1 MAGTK
6 VRLQYAK
13 EGEMRFIGH
22 LDVTRAFDRAIRQAR
37 IPIAY
42 SQGFHPHPKAS
53 FGPPLALGIESL
65 AEYVDL
71 QLSEPYP
78 WDIVASLN
86 EGFPPGL
93 RIVDAKPI
101 FGKTLALNAA
111 INAAAYGV
119 SLPPDVELTG
129 AVETLLTAS
138 SVILRR
144 TTKQGIKD
152 VDIRPGI
159 RELTYT
165 PDLLNMALTL
175 GQQTSPRPMELL
187 EHLLGGPS
195 DRILSLKIIRTGLII
210 ERNGR
215 KYSPMQVL

>member
-13 EGEMRFIGH
+13 EAQMRFIGH

-86 EGFPPGL
+86 ESFPPGL
-93 RIVDAKPI
+93 RIVDAKSI
-101 FGKTLALNAA
+101 FGKTPSLNAA

-119 SLPPDVELTG
+119 SLPRDVDITE
-129 AVETLLTAS
+129 AVETLLAS
-138 SVILRR
+138 SSMLLRR
-144 TTKQGIKD
+144 TTKQGAKD
-152 VDIRPGI
+152 VDVRPGI
-159 RELTYT
+159 RELSA
-165 PDLLNMALTL
+165 DSGVLSMALTL
-175 GQQTSPRPMELL
+175 GQQTSPRPIELL
-187 EHLLGGPS
+187 EHLLGWRS
-195 DRILSLKIIRTGLII
+195 DRILSLKIIRTGLYI
-210 ERNGR
+210 ERNGQ
-215 KYSPMQVL
+215 KLSPMQVL

>member
-6 VRLQYAK
+6 IRLQYAK
-13 EGEMRFIGH
+13 EDKMRFIGH

-86 EGFPPGL
+86 ESFPPGL

-101 FGKTLALNAA
+101 FGKTPALNAA
-111 INAAAYGV
+111 INAASYGV
-119 SLPPDVELTG
+119 SLPRDVELTE
-129 AVETLLTAS
+129 AVKTLLTAS
-138 SVILRR
+138 SVILHRR
-144 TTKQGIKD
+144 TKQGIKD
-152 VDIRPGI
+152 VDVRPGI
-159 RELTYT
+159 RELSSGSDVLSMT
-165 PDLLNMALTL
+165 LTL
-175 GQQTSPRPMELL
+175 GRQTSPRPIELL
-187 EHLLGGPS
+187 EHLLGWPS
-195 DRILSLKIIRTGLII
+195 DRILSLKITRTGLII
-210 ERNGR
+210 ERNGQ
-215 KYSPMQVL
+215 KHSPMQVL

>member
-1 MAGTK
+1 M
-6 VRLQYAK
+6 RLQYAK
-13 EGEMRFIGH
+13 EAQMRFIGH
-22 LDVTRAFDRAIRQAR
+22 LDVTRAFERTIRQAR

-86 EGFPPGL
+86 SILPPGL

-111 INAAAYGV
+111 INAAAYDV
-119 SLPPDVELTG
+119 SLPPEVELTK
-129 AVETLLTAS
+129 AVESLLAAS

-159 RELTYT
+159 RELRSGSGVLSMT
-165 PDLLNMALTL
+165 LTL

-187 EHLLGGPS
+187 KHLLGWPS
-195 DRILSLKIIRTGLII
+195 DRMCALKITRTGLYI

-215 KYSPMQVL
+215 KLSPMQVL